1 MDDSELV
8 AAVRAGC
15 GKVESEEE
23 LDDKDIIR
31 ESGFILKRI
40 DERITDRVLR
50 YVESIANEREYDPH
64 ANTVRVQKVYD
75 SDTLVSDTMVLGSH
89 HREEFDPDTSEYYS
103 HPSLYVIR
111 MQKRIRGLPSLK
123 WDWNAIR
130 RKIIIDP
137 APTQAGDKYWYIS
150 IERVSWI
157 LDNLPDD
164 FEELLVTGVAWKCLE
179 IVLLKRSDLGG
190 IPREGGFIDYPASA
204 LRSFIDSKKDEFFD
218 ILKLKSNLYGSR

>member
-1 MDDSELV
+1 
-8 AAVRAGC
+8 
-15 GKVESEEE
+15 
-23 LDDKDIIR
+23 
-31 ESGFILKRI
+31 
-40 DERITDRVLR
+40 
-50 YVESIANEREYDPH
+50 
-64 ANTVRVQKVYD
+64 
-75 SDTLVSDTMVLGSH
+75 
-89 HREEFDPDTSEYYS
+89 
-103 HPSLYVIR
+103 
-111 MQKRIRGLPSLK
+111 LK